1 MHLQEFRRRQGLP
14 IYARNVRNFLSIVLR
29 VLIAPVVLLGH
40 QLDRL
45 PVTAMWAATIAGQA
59 LYDGRPSLGLRLAAL
74 WSSLM
79 DYRSSHWL
87 HVGLGSD
94 LHQCRPLTVRNLAC
108 LQQREELLGREF
120 HGRRGIRNRY
130 RRIARVERGLAL
142 ESGRFGVFQPRL
154 TYVCRHAICN
164 LKCPMSGYGS

>member
-1 MHLQEFRRRQGLP
+1 MP

-87 HVGLGSD
+87 HVGLGRIYISVVHS
-94 LHQCRPLTVRNLAC
+94 LFVILLVYSNARNSSA
-108 LQQREELLGREF
+108 ENFMVAG
-120 HGRRGIRNRY
+120 
-130 RRIARVERGLAL
+130 
-142 ESGRFGVFQPRL
+142 
-154 TYVCRHAICN
+154 
-164 LKCPMSGYGS
+164 GYGIVIAALLAWNVVSLWSRDVSAYFNRV